1 MIRAP
6 GICEFSLRIFVRCLL
21 QMEEQRPARMPVHS
35 DMLGHAICMCLALY
49 CSPLGHSLFLL
60 RDLVV
65 TLHRSRAHTSEVCC
79 EATSCASRSHL
90 FRTCLRQ
97 AQHAACPAAAGR
109 GDGRRRSDE
118 ARTRTQCHVLPR
130 LRSCARASHR
140 LRRSGKVQGPPK
152 PETAAP
158 SPLGVVCSVPA
169 LTATSSDARG
179 AAYLSDSI
187 QYSVIVHP
195 R

>member
-97 AQHAACPAAAGR
+97 AQRAACPAAAGR

-118 ARTRTQCHVLPR
+118 ARTRTHSHVLLR

-140 LRRSGKVQGPPK
+140 LRHSGKVQGPPK

-169 LTATSSDARG
+169 LTTTSSDARG
-179 AAYLSDSI
+179 AEYLSGHS
-187 QYSVIVHP
+187 QG
-195 R
+195 

>member
-1 MIRAP
+1 VKMVLCQAENELLASLHIEQHSRTCMCSSRPAKRMIRAP
-6 GICEFSLRIFVRCLL
+6 GICEFSPRIFVRCLL
-21 QMEEQRPARMPVHS
+21 QMEEQRPGRMPVHS

-97 AQHAACPAAAGR
+97 AQRAACPAAAGR

-118 ARTRTQCHVLPR
+118 AQ
-130 LRSCARASHR
+130 AHR
-140 LRRSGKVQGPPK
+140 
-152 PETAAP
+152 
-158 SPLGVVCSVPA
+158 
-169 LTATSSDARG
+169 
-179 AAYLSDSI
+179 
-187 QYSVIVHP
+187 
-195 R
+195 

>member
-35 DMLGHAICMCLALY
+35 DMLGHAICMCLAFL

-79 EATSCASRSHL
+79 EATSCASRSHPSGPVCTK
-90 FRTCLRQ
+90 RN
-97 AQHAACPAAAGR
+97 AQRVPLQLGVAMGAGAAM
-109 GDGRRRSDE
+109 RRRPALILTCFRGCVLVRAHHIAFVAVVRCR
-118 ARTRTQCHVLPR
+118 AR
-130 LRSCARASHR
+130 RSQR
-140 LRRSGKVQGPPK
+140 LRRP
-152 PETAAP
+152 
-158 SPLGVVCSVPA
+158 VPWA
-169 LTATSSDARG
+169 WSFDARPHRHHV
-179 AAYLSDSI
+179 
-187 QYSVIVHP
+187 Q
-195 R
+195 

>member
-6 GICEFSLRIFVRCLL
+6 SNSDLSFSFVSCLV
-21 QMEEQRPARMPVHS
+21 QIAEHHPARMSVHS
-35 DMLGHAICMCLALY
+35 EKQGHAICMCLALY

-97 AQHAACPAAAGR
+97 AQRAACPAAAGR

-118 ARTRTQCHVLPR
+118 AMTRTHSHVLPR
-130 LRSCARASHR
+130 LRSCARASHH

-179 AAYLSDSI
+179 AAYLSGPS
-187 QYSVIVHP
+187 P
-195 R
+195 G

>member
-49 CSPLGHSLFLL
+49 CSPLGHILFLL

-79 EATSCASRSHL
+79 EATSCASRSPLQDLSAPSATHSVSRCSWAWRWAQAHRWRGPAL
-90 FRTCLRQ
+90 ILTCFRCCVLVR
-97 AQHAACPAAAGR
+97 AHHIAFVAVVRCRA
-109 GDGRRRSDE
+109 RRS
-118 ARTRTQCHVLPR
+118 Q
-130 LRSCARASHR
+130 R
-140 LRRSGKVQGPPK
+140 LRRPVPWAWSVRCPPSL
-152 PETAAP
+152 PRPVTHGSHHTSLAI
-158 SPLGVVCSVPA
+158 LGV
-169 LTATSSDARG
+169 
-179 AAYLSDSI
+179 
-187 QYSVIVHP
+187 
-195 R
+195 

>member
-21 QMEEQRPARMPVHS
+21 QMEEQRPGRMPVHS

-97 AQHAACPAAAGR
+97 AQRAACPAAAGR
-109 GDGRRRSDE
+109 GDGRSRSDE
-118 ARTRTQCHVLPR
+118 AVTCFRGCVLVR
-130 LRSCARASHR
+130 AHHIAFVAVVRCRARRSQR
-140 LRRSGKVQGPPK
+140 LRRPVPWAWSVRCP
-152 PETAAP
+152 P
-158 SPLGVVCSVPA
+158 SPPRPVTHGA
-169 LTATSSDARG
+169 QHTSLAIPQVDM
-179 AAYLSDSI
+179 
-187 QYSVIVHP
+187 
-195 R
+195 

>member
-1 MIRAP
+1 
-6 GICEFSLRIFVRCLL
+6 
-21 QMEEQRPARMPVHS
+21 
-35 DMLGHAICMCLALY
+35 MCLALY

-97 AQHAACPAAAGR
+97 VQRVACPSAAGC
-109 GDGRRRSDE
+109 GDGSRRSEE
-118 ARTRTQCHVLPR
+118 ARTPHVLLR

-140 LRRSGKVQGPPK
+140 LRRSGKGGKVQGPPK
-152 PETAAP
+152 PETAAS

-179 AAYLSDSI
+179 AAYLSGHSD
-187 QYSVIVHP
+187 V
-195 R
+195 

>member
-35 DMLGHAICMCLALY
+35 DMLGHAICMCLAFL

-97 AQHAACPAAAGR
+97 VQRAACPSAAGC
-109 GDGRRRSDE
+109 GDGSRRSDE
-118 ARTRTQCHVLPR
+118 ARTRTMGAGAAMRRGP
-130 LRSCARASHR
+130 ARAS
-140 LRRSGKVQGPPK
+140 
-152 PETAAP
+152 AAAFLCARIT
-158 SPLGVVCSVPA
+158 S
-169 LTATSSDARG
+169 TSS
-179 AAYLSDSI
+179 
-187 QYSVIVHP
+187 QW
-195 R
+195 

>member
-65 TLHRSRAHTSEVCC
+65 TLHRSRAHTSKVCC
-79 EATSCASRSHL
+79 EATSCGSRSHH

-97 AQHAACPAAAGR
+97 AQRAACPAAAGR
-109 GDGRRRSDE
+109 GDGRRRSDA
-118 ARTRTQCHVLPR
+118 ARTRTHSDVLPR
-130 LRSCARASHR
+130 LRSCARESHR
-140 LRRSGKVQGPPK
+140 LRRGGKVQGPPM

-158 SPLGVVCSVPA
+158 SPLGVVFRCPPSPPSCPVTHGAQLCCSI
-169 LTATSSDARG
+169 RK
-179 AAYLSDSI
+179 
-187 QYSVIVHP
+187 
-195 R
+195 

>member
-49 CSPLGHSLFLL
+49 CSPLGHILFLL

-97 AQHAACPAAAGR
+97 AQRAACPAAAGR

-118 ARTRTQCHVLPR
+118 ARTRTHSHVLQR
-130 LRSCARASHR
+130 LRSCARASHCR
-140 LRRSGKVQGPPK
+140 KTLFPNAELNLLSPGSGCPLQAGTGHGRPGR
-152 PETAAP
+152 AP
-158 SPLGVVCSVPA
+158 GRC
-169 LTATSSDARG
+169 
-179 AAYLSDSI
+179 
-187 QYSVIVHP
+187 
-195 R
+195 

>member
-6 GICEFSLRIFVRCLL
+6 GICEFSPRIFVRCLL
-21 QMEEQRPARMPVHS
+21 QMEEQRPGRMPVHS

-97 AQHAACPAAAGR
+97 APRAACHAAAGR

-118 ARTRTQCHVLPR
+118 ARTRTHSHVLPR
-130 LRSCARASHR
+130 LRSSCASASHH

-169 LTATSSDARG
+169 LTATSSDARV
-179 AAYLSDSI
+179 AAYLSGHS
-187 QYSVIVHP
+187 P
-195 R
+195 G

>member
-6 GICEFSLRIFVRCLL
+6 GICECFCGCLL

-49 CSPLGHSLFLL
+49 CSPLGHILFLL

-90 FRTCLRQ
+90 YRTCLRQ
-97 AQHAACPAAAGR
+97 AQRAACPAAAGR
-109 GDGRRRSDE
+109 V
-118 ARTRTQCHVLPR
+118 ARET
-130 LRSCARASHR
+130 ARAGGARARVR
-140 LRRSGKVQGPPK
+140 LCVSALVRESGRSFRVRQR
-152 PETAAP
+152 AVA
-158 SPLGVVCSVPA
+158 LVCV
-169 LTATSSDARG
+169 
-179 AAYLSDSI
+179 
-187 QYSVIVHP
+187 
-195 R
+195 

>member
-6 GICEFSLRIFVRCLL
+6 GICEFSLGIFVCCLL

-35 DMLGHAICMCLALY
+35 DMLGHAICMCLTLY
-49 CSPLGHSLFLL
+49 CSQFGHSLFRL

-97 AQHAACPAAAGR
+97 AQRAACPCGGVNRGGAHCCRMGR
-109 GDGRRRSDE
+109 PFAPPCPLLSRFPVMQNFKIE
-118 ARTRTQCHVLPR
+118 
-130 LRSCARASHR
+130 LRPIKIR
-140 LRRSGKVQGPPK
+140 
-152 PETAAP
+152 
-158 SPLGVVCSVPA
+158 
-169 LTATSSDARG
+169 
-179 AAYLSDSI
+179 
-187 QYSVIVHP
+187 
-195 R
+195 